1 MVQGI
6 DVAAVH
12 VAEDLYGICSTLIIG
27 QLPIGDKNNRQ
38 RADPAQNANLHRDR
52 NRHTQRSRAA
62 SLTCIKKLLH
72 FQNVRV
78 ALIRYCVQT

>member
-27 QLPIGDKNNRQ
+27 QL
-38 RADPAQNANLHRDR
+38 
-52 NRHTQRSRAA
+52 
-62 SLTCIKKLLH
+62 LLH